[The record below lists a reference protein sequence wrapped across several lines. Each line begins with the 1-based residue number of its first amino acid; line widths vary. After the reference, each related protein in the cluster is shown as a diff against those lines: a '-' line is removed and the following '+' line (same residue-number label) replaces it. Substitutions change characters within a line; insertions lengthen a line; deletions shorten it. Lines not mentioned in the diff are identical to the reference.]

1 MLQSQFVQSVFD
13 RGKYGEINSKKN
25 QVTLSCFPCFLAKYL
40 SLHTAAD
47 VSA

>member
-13 RGKYGEINSKKN
+13 RGKYGTRKKN
-25 QVTLSCFPCFLAKYL
+25 QVKRSCFPCFLAKYL

>member
-13 RGKYGEINSKKN
+13 RGKYGTPKKN